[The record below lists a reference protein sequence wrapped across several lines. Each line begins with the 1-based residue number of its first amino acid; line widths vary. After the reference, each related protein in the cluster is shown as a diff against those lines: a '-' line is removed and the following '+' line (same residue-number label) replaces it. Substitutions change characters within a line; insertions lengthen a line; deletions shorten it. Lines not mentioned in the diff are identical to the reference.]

1 MMVRHPR
8 PATLRRWL
16 EGVLSPRVE
25 RHIATCDRCATQ
37 LTDLQPSSPVETD
50 LRAFLTDVLDPG
62 PGVIERVE
70 ERVSLQLERPSFV
83 ALVSDLYAAGL
94 DTVNLLMFQE
104 DPPRD

>member
-8 PATLRRWL
+8 PALLRRWL
-16 EGVLSPRVE
+16 EGALSPRVE

-37 LTDLQPSSPVETD
+37 LADLQPETPAGPD
-50 LRAFLTDVLDPG
+50 LRTFLTGVLDPA

-70 ERVSLQLERPSFV
+70 ERVALQLERPSFV
-83 ALVSDLYAAGL
+83 SLVSDLYAAGF